1 MIKRTLLLFFALF
14 TIGLVVS
21 SAGTASAFNPF
32 VIKDNSGSDSLCET
46 AEQKQSAVCKERSK
60 NGDPITGSGGLL
72 IDIVNIISFVA
83 GAAAVIVIVVSG
95 IKFIISRGEP
105 GNVTTARNTLI
116 NALIGLAVIL
126 LGRALIIFVITR
138 VG

>member
-1 MIKRTLLLFFALF
+1 MIKRALLLLLTFFAV
-14 TIGLVVS
+14 GLVVTS
-21 SAGTASAFNPF
+21 SGNASAFNPF

-46 AEQKQSAVCKERSK
+46 AEQKQSTVCKERSK

-72 IDIVNIISFVA
+72 IDIVNILSFVA
-83 GAAAVIVIVVSG
+83 GAAAVIVIIVSG

-105 GNVTTARNTLI
+105 GNVTTARDTLI
-116 NALIGLAVIL
+116 NAVIGLAVIL